1 MPHHQKQP
9 PGGRPSAPV
18 DRNVGP
24 GDACGRPKGKER
36 SRCWEVSGPPG
47 YQVGLPAVPL
57 VGLRAAPSQVCH
69 SGKPETMAAKGQA
82 ASLGAA
88 THNILLLQNNAI
100 NCTFVSGSC
109 HGPAGQ
115 DRRSIEWA
123 CIRIPQFP
131 ILAPIDAY
139 LFFAII
145 RQVLLRLALFA
156 TIQNLVITCS
166 LRCARRLHA
175 NSPRPA
181 APLDPTAHP
190 LTAWRPDRQP
200 NGCPLYCPLYNVAIP
215 TAGNTM
221 PGSDPPWPDR
231 YPNLPEHRLRDRR

>member
-139 LFFAII
+139 LFFCHNPASSSAACLICHNSKLGYH
-145 RQVLLRLALFA
+145 LLASVRSAPPCQLAETGSSARPYGPPPYRLAPRSA
-156 TIQNLVITCS
+156 TQRLPSLLPSLQCS
-166 LRCARRLHA
+166 H
-175 NSPRPA
+175 
-181 APLDPTAHP
+181 
-190 LTAWRPDRQP
+190 PDRRQHHARFRS
-200 NGCPLYCPLYNVAIP
+200 PLA
-215 TAGNTM
+215 
-221 PGSDPPWPDR
+221 
-231 YPNLPEHRLRDRR
+231 